1 MLVFLKA
8 PFFVLYFS
16 YYTLMKFLV
25 MLSIIL
31 LFMLMILLSY
41 ISVIKHLI
49 CGNNWDWTGA
59 ADRGRKCLL
68 DFNAGKTQTG
78 LVWPF

>member
-16 YYTLMKFLV
+16 YYTLMKFLM
-25 MLSIIL
+25 MLSVIL
-31 LFMLMILLSY
+31 LSVLMILLSN

-49 CGNNWDWTGA
+49 VATTGIGQGPRTGA
-59 ADRGRKCLL
+59 GSAFLILMLEKL
-68 DFNAGKTQTG
+68 K
-78 LVWPF
+78 LV